1 MYSSESTTSKMSS
14 KTQHKQPEH
23 PTTSNYAFVHTHI
36 ENQRIDFWI
45 PKGRHGFATNRA
57 PQSAHNHESMLANSR
72 TTSMSIHAQE
82 NHAHPF
88 HTARKNK
95 TVQCQELW
103 PSIHAKVITSAQER
117 RMVVCE
123 LFRLV
128 HQAERSCKHR
138 SAQMYT
144 QCHQ

>member
-1 MYSSESTTSKMSS
+1 MSS

-57 PQSAHNHESMLANSR
+57 PQNAHNHESMLANSR

-82 NHAHPF
+82 KPRTSIPHCQKKQNCAMSGAVAVNTRKSDHIS
-88 HTARKNK
+88 AR
-95 TVQCQELW
+95 TQDGCLRIIQARS
-103 PSIHAKVITSAQER
+103 PS
-117 RMVVCE
+117 
-123 LFRLV
+123 
-128 HQAERSCKHR
+128 
-138 SAQMYT
+138 
-144 QCHQ
+144 